1 MIKKETYK
9 RILTSLVLLPII
21 IFSIFSDSLFFNIIL
36 LATFFFASYEWYNI
50 SKKSFTYL
58 FIGFL
63 IIIIAIFSAYFL
75 RGSDNTSHQLFLWL
89 LLIVIFSD
97 TGGYISGKI
106 IGGKKLTKISPNKT
120 ISGMIGSYA
129 FAILPIFVIYVLNDL
144 KIVIFEQLTL
154 SIKTL
159 ILSLIFSLISQFG
172 DLTVSYFKRK
182 KKVKDTGNVLP
193 GHGGLLDRI
202 DGLIFLLIFAAI
214 FKFAK
219 II

>member
-75 RGSDNTSHQLFLWL
+75 RGSDNTSQQLFLWL

-129 FAILPIFVIYVLNDL
+129 LAILPIFAIYVLNDL

-172 DLTVSYFKRK
+172 DLTVSYCKRK
-182 KKVKDTGNVLP
+182 NKVKDTGNLLP

-214 FKFAK
+214 LKFAK

>member
-1 MIKKETYK
+1 MIKKEIYK

-36 LATFFFASYEWYNI
+36 LATFFLASYEWYNI

-58 FIGFL
+58 FIGFS
-63 IIIIAIFSAYFL
+63 IIITSIFSAFFL
-75 RGSDNTSHQLFLWL
+75 RGSDNTSQQLFLWL

-172 DLTVSYFKRK
+172 DLTVSYCKRK
-182 KKVKDTGNVLP
+182 NKVKDTGNVLP

-214 FKFAK
+214 LKFAQ

>member
-1 MIKKETYK
+1 MIKKEIYK

-50 SKKSFTYL
+50 SKKSFTY
-58 FIGFL
+58 FFFGFL
-63 IIIIAIFSAYFL
+63 IIITSIVSAFFL
-75 RGSDNTSHQLFLWL
+75 RGNDNSSQQLFLWL

-120 ISGMIGSYA
+120 ISGTIGSYA
-129 FAILPIFVIYVLNDL
+129 FSILPISGIYVLNDL

-172 DLTVSYFKRK
+172 DLTVK
-182 KKVKDTGNVLP
+182 NN
-193 GHGGLLDRI
+193 
-202 DGLIFLLIFAAI
+202 
-214 FKFAK
+214 
-219 II
+219 IIYENKNNFF

>member
-21 IFSIFSDSLFFNIIL
+21 IFSIFSDSFFFNIIL
-36 LATFFFASYEWYNI
+36 VATFFLASYEWYNI
-50 SKKSFTYL
+50 NKKSFIYFL
-58 FIGFL
+58 IGFL
-63 IIIIAIFSAYFL
+63 IIITFIISAYFL
-75 RGSDNTSHQLFLWL
+75 RGTDKNSQQLFLWL
-89 LLIVIFSD
+89 ILIVIFSD

-120 ISGMIGSYA
+120 ISGMIGSFG
-129 FAILPIFVIYVLNDL
+129 FATLPIFIIYVLNDL
-144 KIVIFEQLTL
+144 KLIIFEQLTL
-154 SIKTL
+154 SIKTI
-159 ILSLIFSLISQFG
+159 ILSLVFSLVSQFG

-182 KKVKDTGNVLP
+182 NKVKDSGNILP

-202 DGLIFLLIFAAI
+202 DGLIFLLIFSAI
-214 FKFAK
+214 LKFVE

>member
-1 MIKKETYK
+1 MIKKEIYK

-21 IFSIFSDSLFFNIIL
+21 IFSIFSDSFFFNIIL
-36 LATFFFASYEWYNI
+36 VAIFFLASYEWYNI

-63 IIIIAIFSAYFL
+63 IIITSIFSAFFL
-75 RGSDNTSHQLFLWL
+75 RGNDNTSQQLFLWL

-159 ILSLIFSLISQFG
+159 ILSLIFSLISQCG
-172 DLTVSYFKRK
+172 DLAVSYCKRK
-182 KKVKDTGNVLP
+182 NKVKDTGKLLP

-214 FKFAK
+214 LKFAK